1 MGIDRQRWHLGHLG
15 GEASSSQD
23 PGWPAG
29 DKDGRGRLTL
39 HDWREWVAVTHEGPF
54 GKCLNVK
61 AGICR
66 GHVACVTVF
75 VHGSLGLCPRVK
87 WFC

>member
-29 DKDGRGRLTL
+29 DKDGRG
-39 HDWREWVAVTHEGPF
+39 
-54 GKCLNVK
+54 
-61 AGICR
+61 
-66 GHVACVTVF
+66 
-75 VHGSLGLCPRVK
+75 GLPCMTGESG
-87 WFC
+87 